1 MVRTR
6 TVKGLVAEVC
16 ANFSGPDRCLPA
28 DAPCRYFA
36 PPEGRLPRCRW
47 FEQAV
52 LPLDPQLEKLYWAER
67 KADAEG
73 RQLSRRERE
82 AALAITVLRGQCE
95 RCGTAFDRR
104 SNRQRYCPACMKAAA
119 REAARQ
125 RKRRQR
131 EGAA

>member
-6 TVKGLVAEVC
+6 TVKGLVADVC
-16 ANFSGPDRCLPA
+16 ANFSAPDRCLPA

-36 PPEGRLPRCRW
+36 PPGGRLPRCKW
-47 FEQAV
+47 FEEAV

-95 RCGTAFDRR
+95 KCGNAFDRT
-104 SNRQRYCPACMKAAA
+104 SNRQRFCPGCARAAE
-119 REAARQ
+119 RE
-125 RKRRQR
+125 RKRSWKRR
-131 EGAA
+131 KAG